1 MPDPNKI
8 RLSILE
14 GRPCGVDVKHER
26 WYPDWSHL
34 MCFRG
39 WNQLPGLTAWDDW
52 AENSPQRLH
61 QPETHRRLWQHYEG
75 TDSSVWSLHVYDSD
89 SYLVSL
95 ARLLSVFRES
105 AYLCPCRQEEMSDWH
120 VKQPT
125 IVWLV
130 CSETLHRC
138 RSIFECLFTNGISC
152 LWILGT
158 EFAPV
163 LLIYRHKNG
172 ISSNFIFNCFTLNM
186 SDITLHEPH

>member
-1 MPDPNKI
+1 MWNMSGDILTDHIWCVLEDGTNYQDLLHEMTGQKTVPNVFINQKHIGGCDNTMKVLI
-8 RLSILE
+8 RLSDLCMCTTVILTWCRWPDFCLFS
-14 GRPCGVDVKHER
+14 GSLRIYVHVDKKKCLIDVKR
-26 WYPDWSHL
+26 
-34 MCFRG
+34 
-39 WNQLPGLTAWDDW
+39 
-52 AENSPQRLH
+52 
-61 QPETHRRLWQHYEG
+61 
-75 TDSSVWSLHVYDSD
+75 
-89 SYLVSL
+89 
-95 ARLLSVFRES
+95 
-105 AYLCPCRQEEMSDWH
+105 
-120 VKQPT
+120 PT